1 MSAFVKLPESW
12 ADVWLTYGVETEMQI
27 TRYTDYS
34 LRVLIYLSAMPPM
47 KLARVTDI
55 AKGYGISRNHV
66 VKVVH
71 NLGRLGYIVTRQGR
85 GGGVR
90 LSKSPDKINLGLVVR
105 EVENT
110 LDPVNCEATSCPL
123 LPSCRLY
130 SILNQA
136 VTAYVKTLD
145 KYTLADLLSEKAAL
159 EQVKQL
165 IPQ

>member
-1 MSAFVKLPESW
+1 
-12 ADVWLTYGVETEMQI
+12 MQI

-34 LRVLIYLSAMPPM
+34 LRVLIYLSALPPM

-71 NLGRLGYIVTRQGR
+71 NLGRLGYVLTRQGR

-90 LSKSPDKINLGLVVR
+90 LSKSPDEINLGAVVR

-110 LDPVNCEATSCPL
+110 LNPVNCEAMDCPL
-123 LPSCRLY
+123 LANCRLY
-130 SILNQA
+130 TILNQA
-136 VTAYVKTLD
+136 VTEYIRTLD
-145 KYTLADLLSEKAAL
+145 KYTLADLISEKEAL
-159 EQVKQL
+159 SQVRKL
-165 IPQ
+165 IP